1 MSKMF
6 TVQDF
11 YRRFP
16 TDDACLDHL
25 FTIRHG
31 NPLNCLKCGRSS
43 RFHRVRKR
51 PVFECQWCGHQV
63 SPMVGTPFEKSRTP
77 LQKWFY
83 AMYLFTTSRHG
94 VAAKELQ
101 RQLGITY
108 KAAWRMAHEIRK
120 YMAQVDGND
129 SLGGHV
135 EVDETVIGGYRPGK
149 RGRAAAGKTVVMGLL
164 ERGGEAMTM
173 VIPNVRRDTL
183 QPIVRANVERGST
196 VHTDELGS
204 YRGLGYKG
212 YRHKTVNH
220 SKGEYV
226 KGNSHVNGIEGYWSR
241 LKNSI
246 RGTHIH
252 VSRQHLSKYLGEFE
266 YRFNM
271 RGKPEAM
278 FARLLLSF

>member
-25 FTIRHG
+25 FTIQHG
-31 NPLNCLKCGRSS
+31 NPLTCPKCGRSS

-120 YMAQVDGND
+120 YMAQVDGNG

-149 RGRAAAGKTVVMGLL
+149 RGRAAAGKTIVMGML
-164 ERGGEAMTM
+164 ERDGEAMTM
-173 VIPNVRRDTL
+173 VIPDVRRDTL

-220 SKGEYV
+220 SRGEYV

-246 RGTHIH
+246 RGTHTH
-252 VSRQHLSKYLGEFE
+252 VSRKHLSKYLGEFE

>member
-31 NPLNCLKCGRSS
+31 NPLNCPKCGRSS

-120 YMAQVDGND
+120 YMAQVDGNG

-149 RGRAAAGKTVVMGLL
+149 RGRAAAGKTVVMGML

-173 VIPNVRRDTL
+173 VIPDVRRDTL

-220 SKGEYV
+220 SRGEYV

-252 VSRQHLSKYLGEFE
+252 VSRKHLSKYLGEFE